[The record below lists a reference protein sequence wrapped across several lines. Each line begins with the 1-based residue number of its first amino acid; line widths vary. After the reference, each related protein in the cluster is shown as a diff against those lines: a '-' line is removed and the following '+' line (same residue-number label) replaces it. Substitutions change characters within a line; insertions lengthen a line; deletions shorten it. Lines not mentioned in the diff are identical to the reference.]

1 MQADSRDGGARVGR
15 RDHQTAQFHPILLW
29 VAEASRESRS
39 IAAAARRAADTR
51 HG

>member
-29 VAEASRESRS
+29 VAEASRESRTV
-39 IAAAARRAADTR
+39 AAAAGRPATTPQ
-51 HG
+51 G